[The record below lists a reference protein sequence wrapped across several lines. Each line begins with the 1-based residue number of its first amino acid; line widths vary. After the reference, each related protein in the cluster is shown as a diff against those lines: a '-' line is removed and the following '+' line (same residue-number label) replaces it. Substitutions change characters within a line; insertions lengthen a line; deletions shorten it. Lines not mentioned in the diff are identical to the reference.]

1 MKKFLSILLIFVL
14 LLSLCACGENS
25 SGEVKSRDDGTAE
38 ISDSG
43 TVNDIPDGEDNT
55 DGKSSGTD
63 PDDPVSSEPQQD
75 ICTVTLTDADATG
88 LNLPADKICV
98 VDASGMQILITFCG
112 DARQVSLR
120 SVGFDGMS
128 EEISVWLGDVLLDAG
143 NVKSGEQLGL
153 RVYIP
158 DVIPNVAIC
167 YCDAQGSHCYGIFQ
181 SGRDGSLMLIDLKA
195 ELGLSF

>member
-1 MKKFLSILLIFVL
+1 MKRFVCILLIFVL
-14 LLSLCACGENS
+14 LLSLCACGANS

-38 ISDSG
+38 ASDSG

-55 DGKSSGTD
+55 DGKSSVDT
-63 PDDPVSSEPQQD
+63 PVSSEPQQD
-75 ICTVTLTDADATG
+75 ICTVTLTDADAAG

-128 EEISVWLGDVLLDAG
+128 EEIGVWLGGVLLDAG

-181 SGRDGSLMLIDLKA
+181 SGKDGSLMLIDLKA
-195 ELGLSF
+195 EFGLSF